1 MTPTDQLLLVAGG
14 AIGVLLL
21 VVAHLRYRLDV
32 LLAVAGCMAN
42 DHDWQLMT
50 GGRAGFVRWYHCGRP
65 GCTATRFVKGSD
77 R

>member
-1 MTPTDQLLLVAGG
+1 MTEQLLLVAGL
-14 AIGVLLL
+14 AIGALL
-21 VVAHLRYRLDV
+21 VIVVVQRMRLMA